1 MVSHDKVK
9 SIIYMDQSKKPDT
22 NISTGREIKLLRH
35 NIKVLIVAVV
45 IGRKETIEALKS
57 EGFVTFN
64 MV

>member
-1 MVSHDKVK
+1 
-9 SIIYMDQSKKPDT
+9 MDQSKKPDT

>member
-1 MVSHDKVK
+1 
-9 SIIYMDQSKKPDT
+9 MDQSKKPDT

-45 IGRKETIEALKS
+45 IGRKETSETLKS